1 MQKSLFYIS
10 VWLPYVLI
18 RPVNEAISRA
28 RSIEQRLEE
37 GQADVLFGFY
47 EDVIARFEVVVELGR
62 PQTYAWIDIND
73 SAANM
78 LFQRQSQALYN
89 VV

>member
-1 MQKSLFYIS
+1 ML
-10 VWLPYVLI
+10 V

-37 GQADVLFGFY
+37 RQADVLFGFY

-62 PQTYAWIDIND
+62 PQTYAGIDIYD
-73 SAANM
+73 SAANV
-78 LFQRQSQALYN
+78 LCQRRSQALYN